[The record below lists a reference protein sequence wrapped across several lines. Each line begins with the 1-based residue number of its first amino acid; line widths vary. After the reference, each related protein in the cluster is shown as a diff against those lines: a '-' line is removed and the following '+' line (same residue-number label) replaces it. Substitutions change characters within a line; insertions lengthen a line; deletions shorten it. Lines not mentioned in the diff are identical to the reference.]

1 MPWTR
6 DEQDALIAKVAEK
19 TTPSSVS
26 SVGRPKLQN
35 FTTMQNFLP
44 TDVWAHL
51 LSDKLSAS
59 SKMETLL
66 TAVVGLALRHPNES
80 TYQVMAGLYL
90 ATTEGLSG
98 GMKVAAHLKYGV
110 LQNVKRGWR
119 AMAKPLP
126 PTFVADLPATPE
138 LFRQQFPDLYAQAF
152 GKGDPAPCPL
162 DQMHLSSLVASVPM
176 RSRSKLLGAG
186 PLTPMGLQPPLQQD
200 QLAQAMLQAFMA
212 TFSADSFRQ
221 AQPVLKFFPQKALPV
236 PALPLR
242 PLTPIP
248 GLIAGE
254 AQSGEQEEQAEEMEE
269 VAVDASQSIR
279 LSGPTPSEHLPR
291 TPLKRC
297 ATVAEIP
304 EPSTATLKNRPT
316 VAETTRLIR
325 ERLTMR
331 AGGKGNKGEEGK
343 DFKQSMGAFR
353 LSHTG
358 CFAGGNSRCRPPTKQ
373 QQETKTKK
381 REGQQK

>member
-1 MPWTR
+1 M
-6 DEQDALIAKVAEK
+6 IAKVAEK
-19 TTPSSVS
+19 TTPSNVS
-26 SVGRPKLQN
+26 CVGRPKLQN
-35 FTTMQNFLP
+35 FTTMQHFLP
-44 TDVWAHL
+44 ADVWAHL

-66 TAVVGLALRHPNES
+66 TAMVGLALRHPNES

-110 LQNVKRGWR
+110 LQNIKRAWR

-138 LFRQQFPDLYAQAF
+138 LFRQQFSDLYTEAF
-152 GKGDPAPCPL
+152 GKGDLVPCPL
-162 DQMHLSSLVASVPM
+162 DSMHLSSLVASVPM

-186 PLTPMGLQPPLQQD
+186 PMPLVGLQPPLQQE

-212 TFSADSFRQ
+212 TFSADSTRQ
-221 AQPVLKFFPQKALPV
+221 AQQPVLKFFPQKALPA
-236 PALPLR
+236 PAVPLR
-242 PLTPIP
+242 PLTPCR
-248 GLIAGE
+248 GLVADE
-254 AQSGEQEEQAEEMEE
+254 AQSGEQEEQAEEEE
-269 VAVDASQSIR
+269 EKVAIDASQSI
-279 LSGPTPSEHLPR
+279 LLPGPKRSEKLMR

-297 ATVAEIP
+297 ATVAEII
-304 EPSTATLKNRPT
+304 EPSTTKNRAT

-331 AGGKGNKGEEGK
+331 AVGKGNKSEEVK
-343 DFKQSMGAFR
+343 K
-353 LSHTG
+353 
-358 CFAGGNSRCRPPTKQ
+358 
-373 QQETKTKK
+373 KTRNKK
-381 REGQQK
+381 ESG